1 MLADMDQSVNNI
13 WTDWSNSAKMSSMGR
28 PANFD
33 QTEILETLQSV
44 FWDNGYSATSL
55 DDIMSSTGLGKGS
68 LYGAYGNKQEM
79 YLLAF
84 TDYCDWAIQDI
95 RERLIGSDESAI
107 VRLRKYV
114 RTAAKGGAASRRG
127 CMLAKATAELAGR
140 FPEVD
145 KVIETTF
152 ATLEREIVQ
161 CVRQAQRAGDIDQDR
176 DARTIAVTLLAI
188 QRGMEALGKAGASSA
203 SLALVAQG
211 ALDLL
216 KPAS

>member
-1 MLADMDQSVNNI
+1 
-13 WTDWSNSAKMSSMGR
+13 MSCMGR

-33 QTEILETLQSV
+33 QTEMLETIQSV

-55 DDIMSSTGLGKGS
+55 DEIMSSTGLGKGS

-84 TDYCDWAIQDI
+84 TDYCEWAIQDI
-95 RERLIGSDESAI
+95 RERLRGSDEDAI

-114 RTAAKGGAASRRG
+114 RTAAKGAAGSRRG

-152 ATLEREIVQ
+152 AALEREILQ

-176 DARTIAVTLLAI
+176 DARTIAVTLLAVL
-188 QRGMEALGKAGASSA
+188 RGMDALGKAGVSSA

-216 KPAS
+216 KAAN

>member
-1 MLADMDQSVNNI
+1 
-13 WTDWSNSAKMSSMGR
+13 MGR

-33 QTEILETLQSV
+33 QTEMLETLQSL
-44 FWDNGYSATSL
+44 FWDKGYSATSL
-55 DDIMSSTGLGKGS
+55 DDIMSATGLGKGS

-95 RERLIGSDESAI
+95 RERLRGSDEDAI
-107 VRLRKYV
+107 ARLRKYI
-114 RTAAKGGAASRRG
+114 RSAAKGGAGSRRG

-140 FPEVD
+140 FPKVD

-152 ATLEREIVQ
+152 AGLEREISQ

-188 QRGMEALGKAGASSA
+188 QRGMEALGKAGISSA
-203 SLALVAQG
+203 SLALVAHG

-216 KPAS
+216 EPSR

>member
-1 MLADMDQSVNNI
+1 
-13 WTDWSNSAKMSSMGR
+13 MGR

-33 QTEILETLQSV
+33 QTEMLETLQSL
-44 FWDNGYSATSL
+44 FWDNGYAATSL
-55 DDIMSSTGLGKGS
+55 DDITSSTGLGKGS

-84 TDYCDWAIQDI
+84 TDYCEWAIQDI
-95 RERLIGSDESAI
+95 QERLRGSDKDAI
-107 VRLRKYV
+107 ARLRKYI
-114 RTAAKGGAASRRG
+114 RSAAKGGAGSRRG

-145 KVIETTF
+145 KLIETTF
-152 ATLEREIVQ
+152 AALEREILK
-161 CVRQAQRAGDIDQDR
+161 CVRQAQCGGDIDRDR

-188 QRGMEALGKAGASSA
+188 QRGMEALGKAGVSSA

-211 ALDLL
+211 ALDVLE
-216 KPAS
+216 PSR

>member
-1 MLADMDQSVNNI
+1 
-13 WTDWSNSAKMSSMGR
+13 MGR

-33 QTEILETLQSV
+33 QTETLEALQSL

-55 DDIMSSTGLGKGS
+55 DDIMNSTGLGKGS
-68 LYGAYGNKQEM
+68 LYGAFGNKQEM
-79 YLLAF
+79 YRLAF
-84 TDYCDWAIQDI
+84 ADYCDWAVQNIQ
-95 RERLIGSDESAI
+95 ERLRGSDEGAI

-114 RTAAKGGAASRRG
+114 RAAAKGAAGSRRG

-145 KVIETTF
+145 TIIETTF
-152 ATLEREIVQ
+152 AALEREILQ
-161 CVRQAQRAGDIDQDR
+161 CVRQAQRAGEIDQDR
-176 DARTIAVTLLAI
+176 DARTIAVTLLAAL
-188 QRGMEALGKAGASSA
+188 RGMEALGKAGVSPA

-216 KPAS
+216 